1 MEKMT
6 YKYFKRDISWLSFNY
21 RVLLEAKDASLP
33 IYERIKFLSIYSSNL
48 EEFYKV
54 RVSGYHS
61 SILKSIKKDKS
72 IDKALETL
80 MEINTEVTKQE
91 KEYFHIFNEM
101 ILPTLKK
108 ENIILYQTEKVNDYH
123 KAYIEKFF
131 NEEVFPF
138 LQPMIIQKGHIHSF
152 IQDNRIYQAIS
163 LKRKRNNKTSNSKD
177 ETTYALMKI
186 PQNQLPRFVM
196 LPSIDG
202 KHYIMFID
210 DVIKAN
216 LKSIFPGYEIIECYS
231 IKISRDA
238 DFSVENVEQTDI
250 AERILNNVRRRKIG
264 AVTRFQYDK
273 DMPDYFLEY
282 LKEVYDIEDEELL
295 SGNKY
300 LNLSDLISLPN
311 PVGDSL
317 TQNLPKPL
325 RVPEFEKNNSILSVL
340 RKQDILLHFPYQSFD
355 YLLRFLMQAAF
366 DPKVLE
372 IKVTQYRV
380 AENSAVINSLI
391 SAAKNGKKVT
401 VFVELKARFD
411 EENNYLSSELMQQAG
426 VKIIYSLPGLK
437 VHAKLAYIRKRSND
451 PDEPI
456 KGYAYLGTGN
466 FNEKT
471 ARIYSDKGLLTS
483 NRDIIVEIDEV
494 FKILEGKGQSKVFQ
508 HLLVAQFNMIP
519 EINAM
524 IDREINHVQNGGKGR
539 IVIKLNSLEDKSMIN
554 SLYRASEAGVEIDL
568 IIRGICCLI
577 PNQEFSKNIRIT
589 RIVDSYLEHS
599 RIWYFYNMGEEN
611 LYLTSADWMS
621 RNLHRRIEVAFPI
634 FDAQIKREIID
645 ILKIQLADNVSA
657 VWVDEYLN
665 NVFKRDG
672 LTDDVN
678 LVRSQRDTYEYLRGI
693 KQ

>member
-282 LKEVYDIEDEELL
+282 LKEVYYIEDEELL

-494 FKILEGKGQSKVFQ
+494 FNILEGKGQSKVFQ